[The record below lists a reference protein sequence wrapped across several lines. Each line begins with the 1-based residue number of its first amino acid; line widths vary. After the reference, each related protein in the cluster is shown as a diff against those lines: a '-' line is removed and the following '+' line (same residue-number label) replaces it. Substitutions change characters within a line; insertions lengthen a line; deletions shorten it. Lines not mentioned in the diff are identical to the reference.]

1 MDKGKSLRVKKVA
14 VDEIQISGYTRP
26 YTQEL
31 MAAGA
36 EWDGRL
42 LVWRYKGA
50 TLPARIQNIIIGQ
63 FSLMP
68 ETPMTAIL
76 DEPTSGA
83 GETRVVNFKDVL
95 EYWDKTRQKWT
106 DGQYVYIGRANGH
119 YHLPTSRWAN
129 NHVMQDESQRQQV
142 IDAYRQDLLK
152 MDRATLRAEL
162 KKLAGK
168 TLVCWCKK
176 ADQEVACHG
185 DVLVEFIKN
194 PPPLEVVV
202 HESAPI
208 EPAKPAKEQS
218 GSKIA
223 EKLRKLAE
231 GMQKEI
237 DHKNRSYPFESQ
249 PPTYKRVNEYLS
261 RKQDARYLLG
271 VQTIFRA
278 LADAWD
284 AGTIP
289 DELKTLTTA
298 GGIRSVY
305 GGNGHK
311 LHNSLMAFSNPDAE
325 RVSKEDELEEKRLEV
340 ALRSY
345 DDYFPT
351 SMRWLQDKMIEAAD
365 IQQGDIIL
373 EPSAGTGHL
382 AQAIR
387 AAYPE
392 NKLICIERVWDF
404 VVILELQKFD
414 TIHGDFLEGNER
426 ADVIL
431 MNPPFTNMADIEHVY
446 HAFEQLNP
454 GGRLVSIMS
463 VAPFFNQQKKA
474 AAFRQWFSENGGHME
489 KLREGAFK
497 DSERSTGVATVMIVM
512 RKPQEATEDPV
523 VEYVEAV
530 EAAAKRLEAS
540 EPVVGIAAGLTEINV
555 AHPIEAAVGIGTMP
569 EFIEETPDRQAIVER
584 FRERMAEGEEP
595 LDAAIGAL
603 DEAITNPTSAV
614 CAGCGK
620 SAMYTVERN
629 GKPYCEECLPTPGGL
644 PKQDAEWIKTGVPA
658 SSKPDV
664 TTVEGAAQILY
675 GPKPE
680 DAQPLTYDDYTRIK
694 SLYPDESQIVM
705 LHVGAMWTTWD
716 DDAETLEM
724 AMKASQKGVR
734 HPVMVLKSKDTA
746 GRTITLYTADLYVE
760 RFEEAVKAAKL
771 SLIKVNKDG
780 SVRIC
785 NTLETASQNA
795 QNINSTSTLV
805 VAPQVAENAKND
817 ATAQKL
823 TALVNALR
831 KTSPSEKM
839 PLTLLYVAGEE
850 NVLMLFEHYV
860 AAIRHDDPDIRM
872 ARAKEVAAA
881 VILYQYAEEWA
892 NTDIEHEYPDVYADW
907 EIANEHRMLLSI
919 VVSITGAANAEIA
932 TLRWDTELM
941 EHIVDVVAQTPF

>member
-1 MDKGKSLRVKKVA
+1 MANQKSIRVEKVGIR
-14 VDEIQISGYTRP
+14 EFRICGYTRP
-26 YTQEL
+26 YAAQL

-36 EWDGRL
+36 EWQGREL
-42 LVWRYKGA
+42 YWRYTGDV
-50 TLPARIQNIIIGQ
+50 LPASIQNIIIGQ

-76 DEPTSGA
+76 DEPSVGV

-185 DVLVEFIKN
+185 DVLVEFIKT
-194 PPPLEVVV
+194 PPPLEVAPKT
-202 HESAPI
+202 SAPI
-208 EPAKPAKEQS
+208 EPSKPAPEKQERKQ
-218 GSKIA
+218 A
-223 EKLRKLAE
+223 AKLRELAN
-231 GMQKEI
+231 GLQSDI
-237 DHKNRSYPFESQ
+237 DHKNRPYPFDSQ
-249 PPTYKRVNEYLS
+249 PPTRKRVDEYRG
-261 RKQDARYLLG
+261 RKNQATRLMRVQDIL
-271 VQTIFRA
+271 RA

-289 DELKTLTTA
+289 NNFKPLT
-298 GGIRSVY
+298 SVAAVLRVY
-305 GGNGHK
+305 DNYHHLDHEQLRALG
-311 LHNSLMAFSNPDAE
+311 NPDAGKQTDAD
-325 RVSKEDELEEKRLEV
+325 RLEELRLEV
-340 ALRSY
+340 ALKDY
-345 DDYFPT
+345 ADYFPT
-351 SMRWLQDKMIEAAD
+351 SMGWLQSKMIEAAD
-365 IQQGDIIL
+365 IQEEDIIL

-387 AAYPE
+387 AAYPDNE
-392 NKLICIERVWDF
+392 LRVIEIVPDF
-404 VVILELQKFD
+404 QQILQMLGFNLVG
-414 TIHGDFLEGNER
+414 HDFLQYAEQV
-426 ADVIL
+426 DVVL
-431 MNPPFTNMADIEHVY
+431 QNPPFGKFEDIDHVY
-446 HAFEQLNP
+446 HAWLYLKP

-463 VAPFFNQQKKA
+463 AGVFFNQQKKA
-474 AAFRQWFSENGGHME
+474 TEFRRWFSANGGHME

-497 DSERSTGVATVMIVM
+497 ESERSTGVATVMIVM

-523 VEYVEAV
+523 VENAEKNRQWENEVAAAEAV
-530 EAAAKRLEAS
+530 AREAVNADEPDAIEKIAAAVEVGQQRPVFPVDIQPSDIKPVFKNAGSDYGFVDNAS
-540 EPVVGIAAGLTEINV
+540 GRNV
-555 AHPIEAAVGIGTMP
+555 WIGVGTMDD
-569 EFIEETPDRQAIVER
+569 FKQ
-584 FRERMAEGEEP
+584 
-595 LDAAIGAL
+595 
-603 DEAITNPTSAV
+603 
-614 CAGCGK
+614 
-620 SAMYTVERN
+620 
-629 GKPYCEECLPTPGGL
+629 PTP
-644 PKQDAEWIKTGVPA
+644 
-658 SSKPDV
+658 KPDV

-734 HPVMVLKSKDTA
+734 HPVLVLKSKDTA

-760 RFEEAVKAAKL
+760 RFEEAVKAAML

-780 SVRIC
+780 SVRVC
-785 NTLETASQNA
+785 NTVETTSQSA

-805 VAPQVAENAKND
+805 VEHQVAENAKND
-817 ATAQKL
+817 AVAQKL

-831 KTSPSEKM
+831 KPAPESEL
-839 PLTLLYVAGEE
+839 PFIALYISGSQ
-850 NVLMLFEHYV
+850 NVGLLFEHYME
-860 AAIRHDDPDIRM
+860 AIRQDDPDM
-872 ARAKEVAAA
+872 KLSRAKELAAA
-881 VILYQYAEEWA
+881 VLLYQYQQEWVT
-892 NTDIEHEYPDVYADW
+892 TDVETKYPAMFEAFKAAAKG
-907 EIANEHRMLLSI
+907 EILISMLLRISGLMNI
-919 VVSITGAANAEIA
+919 VEVTY
-932 TLRWDTELM
+932 DDDLM

>member
-1 MDKGKSLRVKKVA
+1 MANQKSIRVEKVGIR
-14 VDEIQISGYTRP
+14 EFRICGYTRP
-26 YTQEL
+26 YAAQL

-36 EWDGRL
+36 EWQGREL
-42 LVWRYKGA
+42 YWRYTGDV
-50 TLPARIQNIIIGQ
+50 LPASIQNIIIGQ
-63 FSLMP
+63 FALQP
-68 ETPMTAIL
+68 ETPMDSII
-76 DEPTSGA
+76 DEPEAA
-83 GETRVVNFKDVL
+83 GESGETTVVNFKDVM

-106 DGQYVYIGRANGH
+106 DAQYVYIGRANGH

-142 IDAYRQDLLK
+142 IDAYRQGLLK

-194 PPPLEVVV
+194 PPLEVVV
-202 HESAPI
+202 HESAPV
-208 EPAKPAKEQS
+208 EPVKPAKEKS

-237 DHKNRSYPFESQ
+237 DHQNRSYPFESQ
-249 PPTYKRVNEYLS
+249 PPTRKRVNEYLS
-261 RKQDARYLLG
+261 RKREVRPLIVMQDKLL
-271 VQTIFRA
+271 A
-278 LADAWD
+278 LASARESLTLDPILSGLQSKVALDWLIYRD
-284 AGTIP
+284 RMPRADDISEETAYNNLVKAGVSSANY
-289 DELKTLTTA
+289 EA
-298 GGIRSVY
+298 VRA
-305 GGNGHK
+305 
-311 LHNSLMAFSNPDAE
+311 AFLVLGNPDAG

-340 ALRSY
+340 ALREY

-351 SMRWLQDKMIEAAD
+351 SMRWLQDKMIDAAD
-365 IQQGDIIL
+365 IQREDIIL

-387 AAYPE
+387 AAYPD

-446 HAFEQLNP
+446 HAFEQLNS

-463 VAPFFNQQKKA
+463 VAPFFNQQKRA
-474 AAFRQWFSENGGHME
+474 AAFRQWFSKNGGHME

-497 DSERSTGVATVMIVM
+497 ESERSTGVATVMIVM
-512 RKPQEATEDPV
+512 RKPKEATEDPV
-523 VEYVEAV
+523 VEHAEKNRQWENEVAAAEAV
-530 EAAAKRLEAS
+530 AREAVNADEPDAIEKIAAAVEVGQQRPVFPVDIQPSDIKPVFKNAGSDYGFVDNAS
-540 EPVVGIAAGLTEINV
+540 GRNV
-555 AHPIEAAVGIGTMP
+555 WIGVGTMDD
-569 EFIEETPDRQAIVER
+569 FKQ
-584 FRERMAEGEEP
+584 
-595 LDAAIGAL
+595 
-603 DEAITNPTSAV
+603 
-614 CAGCGK
+614 
-620 SAMYTVERN
+620 
-629 GKPYCEECLPTPGGL
+629 PTP
-644 PKQDAEWIKTGVPA
+644 
-658 SSKPDV
+658 KPDV

-760 RFEEAVKAAKL
+760 RFEEAVKAANL

-805 VAPQVAENAKND
+805 VAPQGAENAKND

-831 KTSPSEKM
+831 KPAPESEL
-839 PLTLLYVAGEE
+839 PFIALYISGSQNVA
-850 NVLMLFEHYV
+850 LLFEHYV
-860 AAIRHDDPDIRM
+860 EAIRTDDPDM
-872 ARAKEVAAA
+872 KLSRAKELAAA
-881 VILYQYAEEWA
+881 VLLYQYQQEWVA
-892 NTDIEHEYPDVYADW
+892 TDVETKYPAIFEAFKAAAKG
-907 EIANEHRMLLSI
+907 EILISMLLRISGGSGI
-919 VVSITGAANAEIA
+919 VELTY
-932 TLRWDTELM
+932 DDDLM

>member
-1 MDKGKSLRVKKVA
+1 MAKDSSIRVKKVA

-42 LVWRYKGA
+42 LAWRYKGA

-63 FSLMP
+63 FSLTP

-76 DEPTSGA
+76 DEPSVGT

-119 YHLPTSRWAN
+119 YRLPTSRWAN

-176 ADQEVACHG
+176 ADHEVACHG

-202 HESAPI
+202 HESDPI

-474 AAFRQWFSENGGHME
+474 AAFRQWFSANGGHME

-512 RKPQEATEDPV
+512 RKPKEATEDPV

-555 AHPIEAAVGIGTMP
+555 VHPIEAAVGIGTMP
-569 EFIEETPDRQAIVER
+569 DFIEETPDRQAIVER

-603 DEAITNPTSAV
+603 DEAIEQ
-614 CAGCGK
+614 K
-620 SAMYTVERN
+620 
-629 GKPYCEECLPTPGGL
+629 
-644 PKQDAEWIKTGVPA
+644 
-658 SSKPDV
+658 
-664 TTVEGAAQILY
+664 
-675 GPKPE
+675 
-680 DAQPLTYDDYTRIK
+680 PLTYDDYTRIK

-746 GRTITLYTADLYVE
+746 GRTITLYTAEFYVE
-760 RFEEAVKAAKL
+760 RFEEAVKAANL

-785 NTLETASQNA
+785 NTLETASA
-795 QNINSTSTLV
+795 TSQNINSTSTLV
-805 VAPQVAENAKND
+805 IEHQSAENAKND

-823 TALVNALR
+823 TALVSELR
-831 KTSPSEKM
+831 KPAPESEIPFTALYLSGYSNVELLFDHYVEAIRADDPAMSIGRAKQ
-839 PLTLLYVAGEE
+839 LAAAALLYQQMQECSQEGFTER
-850 NVLMLFEHYV
+850 Y
-860 AAIRHDDPDIRM
+860 P
-872 ARAKEVAAA
+872 K
-881 VILYQYAEEWA
+881 QAEEREWA
-892 NTDIEHEYPDVYADW
+892 TQQQPLVTMLMMISGQPKITEYTYDD
-907 EIANEHRMLLSI
+907 
-919 VVSITGAANAEIA
+919 
-932 TLRWDTELM
+932 DLM